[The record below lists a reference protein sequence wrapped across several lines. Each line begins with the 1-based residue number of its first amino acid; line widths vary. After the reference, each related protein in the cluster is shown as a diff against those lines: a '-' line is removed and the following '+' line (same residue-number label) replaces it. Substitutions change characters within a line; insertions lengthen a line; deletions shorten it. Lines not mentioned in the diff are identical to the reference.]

1 MHRRRARRGHRRVR
15 FQASGEA
22 LRHGYALRRGGGGG
36 GGGGGDAAG
45 ARPETRRRKR
55 CASSAAPRVLN
66 LPDVVGRR
74 RVERRAAL
82 WHRGRNDEG
91 FGAWVQT
98 ANASDRDEKKFC
110 CARTAAACVARRR
123 DVACARNSR
132 QRQGRFA
139 SNREGP
145 TCLHYT
151 PREVSPRL
159 HASARAQTPPARFSA
174 PSPTPRRPNAR
185 GAAQLAAF
193 TGPCV
198 RRAGAATWCSRL
210 HLQTHA
216 RTLSTDV
223 SLRPGC
229 WLRLW
234 GRARSH
240 DLRRAAAARVRASP
254 WPKNAA
260 YVAAQT
266 GPPATTLRIVRT
278 HAQRAVR
285 AVHLQRLRVV
295 AVQNRATAATRLAL
309 RLLRLRC
316 SRFRSRSTLR
326 PALARVPHALPTR
339 SVPPANARGRV
350 GARQLLFAR
359 HEAADAP
366 RGEAHTHPARRPRN
380 FEQATSFVQR
390 HKRKRPRR
398 RHDQRQPPAA
408 RQQRPRVSV
417 S

>member
-139 SNREGP
+139 SKREGP
-145 TCLHYT
+145 TCLHYPGRCRLGCT
-151 PREVSPRL
+151 PLRARKRPLRGFQRPRRLLGDPTRAGL
-159 HASARAQTPPARFSA
+159 HSLRRLRARACAGQVQQP
-174 PSPTPRRPNAR
+174 
-185 GAAQLAAF
+185 GAA
-193 TGPCV
+193 
-198 RRAGAATWCSRL
+198 
-210 HLQTHA
+210 
-216 RTLSTDV
+216 
-223 SLRPGC
+223 GC
-229 WLRLW
+229 TCR
-234 GRARSH
+234 
-240 DLRRAAAARVRASP
+240 
-254 WPKNAA
+254 
-260 YVAAQT
+260 
-266 GPPATTLRIVRT
+266 RT
-278 HAQRAVR
+278 HAP
-285 AVHLQRLRVV
+285 
-295 AVQNRATAATRLAL
+295 
-309 RLLRLRC
+309 
-316 SRFRSRSTLR
+316 FRRT
-326 PALARVPHALPTR
+326 
-339 SVPPANARGRV
+339 
-350 GARQLLFAR
+350 
-359 HEAADAP
+359 
-366 RGEAHTHPARRPRN
+366 
-380 FEQATSFVQR
+380 
-390 HKRKRPRR
+390 
-398 RHDQRQPPAA
+398 
-408 RQQRPRVSV
+408 
-417 S
+417 